1 MKKLISLIVF
11 FYTSFSFAGEVF
23 YVKVDGNDSNDGK
36 TWETAF
42 ADVQTAIDTAHAVA
56 SDENPSEVRIAAGKY
71 GTSKEFFTLK
81 NNVSIY
87 GGFNTDG
94 TREGETIFLVQIRND
109 YTEESKLDKNVV
121 IDSIIFEDA
130 SYRRSGWNYEKFPGC
145 IYNKFSKLK
154 IQNCTF
160 RNCNLYAPNN
170 NGENG
175 MTLAIVTNIDSAVE
189 ILNCNFDKNCYNE
202 DVSRTKLF
210 GFLVYGDK
218 NSHIKLKNCNIK
230 NTRYLRA
237 VGVSINSNSCLYLIN
252 GNIDVVNSHFE
263 NNVANLILYGNITI
277 DNSSFFQ
284 NYASIAYSSNGISIK
299 ASTFAENDEN
309 AYHFGNGL
317 ITAQNSDCFV
327 ENTTFYYN
335 RLATNHSILNI
346 SIADQFIV
354 AYSTFAK
361 NVGSG
366 SRANINIF
374 RVKNAQILNSI
385 VDPYKYET
393 AIYIDTIDPG
403 TVKLKNSYLNN
414 IPTGDNIITE
424 NLIDIPPSLGKL
436 DSNGGNVKTLPL
448 LNGSSGIGAGAINSD
463 LSAYDARGYSRS
475 KVAPS
480 IGAFEY
486 IEPIIKKQPESTG
499 FFCGKSCKLSIL
511 ANGLEGTKYQWQK
524 LTDSEKWENID
535 NATASELLFT
545 NCEIELNETKYRCIV
560 SNFVDNVSVISD
572 EVSLFLNDNASTSTL
587 ITNRITTTNKGYA
600 HFEVAS
606 DAIEPSYRWYYSS
619 DNGKTWNEILGETNF
634 YLDFQVDS
642 TMNRRQFKC
651 EVTDGGGTSVMS
663 NAGVLIINDK
673 SIVIDNDVSDKIGFI
688 GKSIDFTVGATSTT
702 ELSYQW
708 QMSVDGGNSW
718 VDIDEA
724 TSEKFSI
731 IPENYE
737 LDGNLY
743 RCKINNGGGYIY
755 SSSAKLTIFKN
766 PEILSQPTD
775 FIAWDNKSAFF
786 TIMAKGDGTLRYQ
799 WQESKDGEIWNN
811 LDGMVS
817 PTLTLNP
824 VSIDMN
830 GNRYRCIAS
839 NEGAETISNVATL
852 TVYKT
857 LEITAQPQDIYVF
870 EGDSGTFT
878 VNLDAQGDVA
888 YQWQQNINGI
898 WFDIENETSESLT
911 ISDMTESKDG
921 IQYRVIIKNGG
932 DTFESAPATLHFAYP
947 ISITKQPNIIPVAY
961 IGKTVTFSV
970 ETTGYVEKYQWF
982 VSTNYG
988 TDTPIEIPNANA
1000 NTLTLHV
1007 NDDTILES
1015 VYYCVIKNAKTN
1027 LETDWVYIE
1036 EVREPTKFILWA
1048 DENDLSG
1055 DNANAL
1061 ATPFNDGIS
1070 NIEKFAFGLSGNK
1083 SATYAENALF
1093 KQSYADG
1100 KACFQFPISKDA
1112 ADSVNVKVMT
1122 SEDLVNWVEAQSS
1135 NIGESGDFNLMQ
1147 TEQTVPEGGK
1157 LFFKLI
1163 VEEK

>member
-1 MKKLISLIVF
+1 MTMKKLISLIIF

-42 ADVQTAIDTAHAVA
+42 ADVQTAIDAAHAIA
-56 SDENPSEVRIAAGKY
+56 TDENPSEVWIAAGKY

-109 YTEESKLDKNVV
+109 YTEESTLDKNVV

-130 SYRRSGWNYEKFPGC
+130 SYRHTGGYYEKFPGC

-160 RNCNLYAPNN
+160 RNCDLRAFGSYSG
-170 NGENG
+170 NGIS
-175 MTLAIVTNIDSAVE
+175 LAIITNIDSKIE
-189 ILNCNFDKNCYNE
+189 LLNCNFDKNCY
-202 DVSRTKLF
+202 DDSLSGVKLL
-210 GFLVYGDK
+210 GFIVYGDK
-218 NSHIKLKNCNIK
+218 NSHIKLKNCNVK
-230 NTRYLRA
+230 NTQYKRFSRDSLC
-237 VGVSINSNSCLYLIN
+237 CLYLIN
-252 GNIDVVNSHFE
+252 GNIEVVNSHFE

-284 NYASIAYSSNGISIK
+284 NYASIAYSQNGISIK
-299 ASTFAENDEN
+299 ASTFAENDEHDFYSN
-309 AYHFGNGL
+309 AGGFICVAGEG
-317 ITAQNSDCFV
+317 DCFI
-327 ENTTFYYN
+327 ENTTFYHNYV
-335 RLATNHSILNI
+335 RRYSI
-346 SIADQFIV
+346 SIYSADRFIL
-354 AYSTFAK
+354 ASSTFAK
-361 NVGSG
+361 NYSSLSG
-366 SRANINIF
+366 ANVNIG
-374 RVKNAQILNSI
+374 VIKNTQILNSI
-385 VDPYKYET
+385 IDPYNYLT
-393 AIYIDTIDPG
+393 AIEFNPSSSRT
-403 TVKLKNSYLNN
+403 LELENSYLNN
-414 IPTGDNIITE
+414 IPTGSNIITN
-424 NLIDIPPSLGKL
+424 NLINVPPTLGKL

-511 ANGLEGTKYQWQK
+511 ANGLEGAKYQWQK

-535 NATASELLFT
+535 NATTAELLFT
-545 NCEIELNETKYRCIV
+545 SCEIELNETKYRCIV

-572 EVSLFLNDNASTSTL
+572 EVSIFLNDNASTSTL

-839 NEGAETISNVATL
+839 NEGAETISNAATL

-857 LEITAQPQDIYVF
+857 LEITQQPQDIYVF
-870 EGDSGTFT
+870 DGDSGTFT
-878 VNLDAQGDVA
+878 VKLDAHGDVA
-888 YQWQQNINGI
+888 YQWQQNINGM

-932 DTFESAPATLHFAYP
+932 DTFESDPATLNFAYP

-970 ETTGYVEKYQWF
+970 ETTGYVENYQWF

-1015 VYYCVIKNAKTN
+1015 VYYCVIKNAKTD

-1048 DENDLSG
+1048 DENGLSG

-1061 ATPFNDGIS
+1061 ATPFNDGIT

-1083 SATYAENALF
+1083 AASYSENALF
-1093 KQSYADG
+1093 KQSYSDG
-1100 KACFQFPISKDA
+1100 KASFQFPISKDA
-1112 ADSVNVKVMT
+1112 TDSVNVKVMT
-1122 SEDLVNWVEAQSS
+1122 SEDLVNWMEAPSA
-1135 NIGESGDFNLMQ
+1135 NIGTSGDFNLMQ

-1157 LFFKLI
+1157 LFFKLV